1 MKRIAYYTGRWSVIA
16 LAIAAISQP
25 ALAVD
30 LKKRLDVSTDT
41 REPEFGQIYYD
52 YHMGHHFSALNTV
65 IQDKNK
71 GLFTDDDAETESLL
85 GDLYTEFGLPREA
98 DAALSRVQAQDIPS
112 STRNMPWLRY
122 GKFLYQV
129 GNDVATENYLRKPPA
144 NLTSYQESERRV
156 ILANV
161 LIHKKAIVKQFNY

>member
-1 MKRIAYYTGRWSVIA
+1 V
-16 LAIAAISQP
+16 
-25 ALAVD
+25 LAVD

-52 YHMGHHFSALNTV
+52 YHMGHHFSALNAV

-98 DAALSRVQAQDIPS
+98 DAALSRVQSQDIPS

-122 GKFLYQV
+122 GKFLISSGQRCSY
-129 GNDVATENYLRKPPA
+129 RKLFTQTTCQPNQLSRVRA
-144 NLTSYQESERRV
+144 SSYFSQCLNS
-156 ILANV
+156 
-161 LIHKKAIVKQFNY
+161 

>member
-16 LAIAAISQP
+16 LAIAAINQP

-112 STRNMPWLRY
+112 ST
-122 GKFLYQV
+122 
-129 GNDVATENYLRKPPA
+129 
-144 NLTSYQESERRV
+144 
-156 ILANV
+156 
-161 LIHKKAIVKQFNY
+161 KAYHR